1 MEDFRN
7 NANTSEQ
14 IMKHLIAA
22 FILASAS
29 LMGQTT
35 EIVTVGPS
43 ASVRIPKHLIYQHF
57 LAMVSDL
64 DNKATAAG
72 ATDPYQFAQPFARAR
87 FENADLDLMR
97 TEARALIADLKNV
110 DQKAKLFIDDYRA
123 RAKAAASQGQ
133 PVPPLPPDLRRLE
146 KERTAVSINH
156 MMTLRTSLGP
166 ATTAHLEAYFAREI
180 APHLSLRAL
189 GHAPV
194 DPNALTL
201 APTAG
206 FAIQP

>member
-1 MEDFRN
+1 
-7 NANTSEQ
+7 
-14 IMKHLIAA
+14 MKNLLITL
-22 FILASAS
+22 ILASAS
-29 LMGQTT
+29 LLGQTT
-35 EIVTVGPS
+35 GTASAAPS
-43 ASVRIPKHLIYQHF
+43 ASAPIPKHLIYQHF

-64 DNKATAAG
+64 DNKAIAAG
-72 ATDPYQFAQPFARAR
+72 ATDPYQFAQPFARAQ
-87 FENADLDLMR
+87 FQNADLDLMR
-97 TEARALIADLKNV
+97 TEAHALIADLKNV
-110 DQKAKLFIDDYRA
+110 DQKAKLIVDDYRA

-133 PVPPLPPDLRRLE
+133 PIPPLPPDLRRLE

-166 ATTAHLEAYFAREI
+166 QTTAHLEAYFAREI
-180 APHLSLRAL
+180 APHLSLRTL

-201 APTAG
+201 APTVG